1 MLERLTTASRSR
13 LPRGLTPMLDRFQVH
28 ATLPASDLDRARN
41 WYRDKLGLTPAREDE
56 VGLWYEFAGS
66 RLLLYPSSFAGTSES
81 TAAEW
86 LVEDIES
93 VAETLRGRGVVFE
106 EYDLPGLKTEKGL
119 TTIGAHRT
127 GWFKDSEGNI
137 LSLDEAIGER

>member
-1 MLERLTTASRSR
+1 
-13 LPRGLTPMLDRFQVH
+13 MLDRFQVH
-28 ATLPASDLDRARN
+28 ATLPASDLDRARA

-66 RLLLYPSSFAGTSES
+66 RLLLYQSSYAGTSQS

-86 LVEDIES
+86 LVEDIEA
-93 VAETLRGRGVVFE
+93 VAQELRGRGVVFE
-106 EYDLPGLKTEKGL
+106 EYDLPGLKTDNGL
-119 TTIGAHRT
+119 TMIGRHRA

-137 LSLDEAIGER
+137 LALDEPPR

>member
-1 MLERLTTASRSR
+1 
-13 LPRGLTPMLDRFQVH
+13 MLDRFQVH
-28 ATLPASDLDRARN
+28 ATLPASDLDRARA

-66 RLLLYPSSFAGTSES
+66 RLLLYQSSYAGTSQS

-86 LVEDIES
+86 LVEDIE
-93 VAETLRGRGVVFE
+93 AIAQELRGRGVVFE
-106 EYDLPGLKTEKGL
+106 EYDLPGLKTDNGL
-119 TTIGAHRT
+119 TMIGRHRA

-137 LSLDEAIGER
+137 LALDEPPR

>member
-1 MLERLTTASRSR
+1 M
-13 LPRGLTPMLDRFQVH
+13 PMLDRFQVH
-28 ATLPASDLDRARN
+28 ATLPASNLDRARA

-66 RLLLYPSSFAGTSES
+66 RLLLYRSSYAGTSQS

-86 LVEDIES
+86 LVEDIDA
-93 VAETLRGRGVVFE
+93 VADELRARGVVFE
-106 EYDLPGLKTEKGL
+106 EYDLPGLKTENGL
-119 TTIGAHRT
+119 TTIGDHRA

-137 LSLDEAIGER
+137 LSLDEPTG

>member
-1 MLERLTTASRSR
+1 
-13 LPRGLTPMLDRFQVH
+13 MLDRFQVH
-28 ATLPASDLDRARN
+28 ATLPASDIDRARE

-56 VGLWYEFAGS
+56 VGLWYELSGS
-66 RLLLYPSSFAGTSES
+66 RLLVYPSAFAGTSQS

-86 LVEDIES
+86 LVGDIDA
-93 VAETLRGRGVVFE
+93 VAEELRGRGVVFE
-106 EYDLPGLKTEKGL
+106 EYDLPGLKTEHGL

-137 LSLDEAIGER
+137 ISIDQPPAEWGQRAAT

>member
-1 MLERLTTASRSR
+1 
-13 LPRGLTPMLDRFQVH
+13 MLDRFQVH
-28 ATLPASDLDRARN
+28 ATLPASDLDRARA

-66 RLLLYPSSFAGTSES
+66 RLLLYQSSYAGTSQS

-86 LVEDIES
+86 LVEDIEA
-93 VAETLRGRGVVFE
+93 VAQELRGRGVVFE
-106 EYDLPGLKTEKGL
+106 EYDLPGLKTDNGL
-119 TTIGAHRT
+119 TMIGDHRT

-137 LSLDEAIGER
+137 LSLDEPTG